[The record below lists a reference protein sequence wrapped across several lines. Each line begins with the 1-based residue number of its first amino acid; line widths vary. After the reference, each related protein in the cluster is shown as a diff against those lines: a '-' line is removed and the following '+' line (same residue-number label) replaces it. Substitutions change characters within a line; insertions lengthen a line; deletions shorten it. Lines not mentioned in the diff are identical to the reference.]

1 MPTLSMEG
9 LQAATSPATGTV
21 EAAPSTS
28 SLDNDTEL
36 GSAEAEDCE
45 TNADRQVFSP
55 RARDEDD
62 VEGDTTILGWG
73 GRVVK
78 APYVQRRDI
87 GSFGLYAGNW
97 GGPSRA
103 NLITQHLYH
112 DIILRNPAQV
122 LVAQEVDDAFAELL
136 KNPRSQRQAPIPPA
150 SALAERNAITDAWLV
165 LRGDEGPGSQGKSL
179 LVAARKSLCRT
190 LTLRHWE
197 KRFDGVFKRRQNGKN
212 VESKAYTRLMI
223 ADIQW
228 NKKMYGRTVTSIA
241 NVHFHHKTAK
251 KDNSRKKKQKII
263 NRTLEQHT
271 ACDHCSDCRT
281 MLTVSPTNVHEIVF
295 KN

>member
-1 MPTLSMEG
+1 M
-9 LQAATSPATGTV
+9 
-21 EAAPSTS
+21 
-28 SLDNDTEL
+28 
-36 GSAEAEDCE
+36 
-45 TNADRQVFSP
+45 
-55 RARDEDD
+55 
-62 VEGDTTILGWG
+62 EGDTAILGWG

-78 APYVQRRDI
+78 APYIQRRDI

-103 NLITQHLYH
+103 ALITEHLYH

-136 KNPRSQRQAPIPPA
+136 KNPTSQRRAPIPPA
-150 SALAERNAITDAWLV
+150 SALAERNAITDEWLV
-165 LRGDEGPGSQGKSL
+165 LRGDEGTGSQGKSL
-179 LVAARKSLCRT
+179 LMAARKSLCRT

-251 KDNSRKKKQKII
+251 KDNSRKKKKK
-263 NRTLEQHT
+263 T
-271 ACDHCSDCRT
+271 
-281 MLTVSPTNVHEIVF
+281 
-295 KN
+295 KY